1 MAETVAGRGV
11 EGESDGAG
19 SGSEGAYS
27 LASREIGWFG
37 REEVVEPETLFID
50 ARLIR
55 VPFIV
60 VIALSE
66 IWRRL
71 CCGESTLSG

>member
-27 LASREIGWFG
+27 LASREIGGFG
-37 REEVVEPETLFID
+37 REEVVERETL
-50 ARLIR
+50 
-55 VPFIV
+55 
-60 VIALSE
+60 
-66 IWRRL
+66 RRKVYTCL
-71 CCGESTLSG
+71 